1 MLAKYGFDV
10 QLIAREGT
18 SAEKSLSVPPPDM
31 QKAQA
36 TIHAYEAGVCGTES
50 PPAVGV
56 VFKRDES
63 SRPYCTALG
72 RFNSGFEKVESSR
85 FDPDVLRT
93 FVTADSFTEG
103 LEALDATVPVAI
115 AADQEAASEWFR
127 TRWSDA
133 IAEFDYDIRRIWLDG
148 TPRIEPFSIFSIPT
162 WPTTS
167 PASRPT
173 SRSARHDRLHQARIA
188 IPG

>member
-1 MLAKYGFDV
+1 M
-10 QLIAREGT
+10 
-18 SAEKSLSVPPPDM
+18 PPPDM

-63 SRPYCTALG
+63 SVPYCTALG

-103 LEALDATVPVAI
+103 LEALDATCSSRDRGGPRS
-115 AADQEAASEWFR
+115 SERWFR

-133 IAEFDYDIRRIWLDG
+133 IAEFDYDIRHIGW
-148 TPRIEPFSIFSIPT
+148 TAPPRIEPFSIFSIPT

-167 PASRPT
+167 PARRPT
-173 SRSARHDRLHQARIA
+173 RSRSARHDRLHQARIA